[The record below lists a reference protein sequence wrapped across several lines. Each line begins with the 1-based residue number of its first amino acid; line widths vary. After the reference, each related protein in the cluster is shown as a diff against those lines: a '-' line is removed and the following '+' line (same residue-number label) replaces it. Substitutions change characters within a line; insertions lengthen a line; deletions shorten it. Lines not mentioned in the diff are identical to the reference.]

1 MEQSGITRDGETT
14 RTLRAL
20 IASLETTPMRGEK
33 EKQVIKGYM
42 SYYLQFA
49 GKMHSIVD
57 RFVEGKDVEAHASLL
72 KELVEIDSVEF
83 RSAAQ
88 GSLVVYA
95 NATPIKLA
103 GMIMKDLDNKP
114 VTLVE
119 TKNWHCSLPIIEAE
133 IRAILLALDK
143 LVEMKRYHRFRVQV
157 FTDATPA
164 LFFFKRATCTFSKLG
179 SATIGELLL
188 RRSRLCQYFDLDMNY
203 VSTDLNPADYYSR
216 H

>member
-1 MEQSGITRDGETT
+1 
-14 RTLRAL
+14 
-20 IASLETTPMRGEK
+20 MRGEK

-49 GKMHSIVD
+49 GKVHSIVE
-57 RFVEGKDVEAHASLL
+57 RFVEGRDVEANASLL
-72 KELVEIDSVEF
+72 SELVKIDAVEF

-95 NATPIKLA
+95 DATPVKLA
-103 GMIMKDLDNKP
+103 GMIMKDLDNNIP

-157 FTDATPA
+157 FTDSTPA
-164 LFFFKRATCTFSKLG
+164 LFFFKRATCRFSTLN
-179 SATIGELLL
+179 SDTIGELLV
-188 RRSRLCQYFDLDMNY
+188 RRARLCQYFDLDLNY